1 MHESRL
7 NRAWLLLL
15 VITGVTFWMGESGS
29 SASSLAVALVVLG
42 LAFVKGMLVA
52 LEFLE
57 LREAPALWR
66 WLIAGWLVL
75 VLGLVVLAYALGLP
89 TA

>member
-75 VLGLVVLAYALGLP
+75 VLGLIVLAYALGLP
-89 TA
+89 

>member
-1 MHESRL
+1 MNSPQQTITESSRWT
-7 NRAWLLLL
+7 RAEW
-15 VITGVTFWMGESGS
+15 WMLTVSC
-29 SASSLAVALVVLG
+29 LAVALVVLG

-75 VLGLVVLAYALGLP
+75 VLGLIVLAYALGLP
-89 TA
+89 

>member
-1 MHESRL
+1 MRESRL

-75 VLGLVVLAYALGLP
+75 VLGLIVLAYALGLP
-89 TA
+89 KA

>member
-1 MHESRL
+1 M
-7 NRAWLLLL
+7 
-15 VITGVTFWMGESGS
+15 V
-29 SASSLAVALVVLG
+29 
-42 LAFVKGMLVA
+42 VA

-89 TA
+89 KA

>member
-7 NRAWLLLL
+7 NRIWLLLL
-15 VITGVTFWMGESGS
+15 AITGVTFWMGESGS
-29 SASSLAVALVVLG
+29 SVSSLTVALGVLG
-42 LAFVKGMLVA
+42 LAFVKGLLVA

-66 WLIAGWLVL
+66 WLIAGWLLL
-75 VLGLVVLAYALGLP
+75 VLGLIVLAYALGLP
-89 TA
+89 

>member
-75 VLGLVVLAYALGLP
+75 VLGLIVLAYALGLP
-89 TA
+89 KA